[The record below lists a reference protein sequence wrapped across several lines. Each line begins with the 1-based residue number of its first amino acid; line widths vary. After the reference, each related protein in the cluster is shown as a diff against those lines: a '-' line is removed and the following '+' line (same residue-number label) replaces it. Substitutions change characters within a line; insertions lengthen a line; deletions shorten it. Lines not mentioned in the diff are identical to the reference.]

1 MKMFFSWFLE
11 KNLEIYDDFL
21 FSTNKYC
28 WCVITDYI
36 FSDTCPVCPS
46 VPMTELS
53 ANLGLNPLTTN
64 DGNHN
69 EETNHSLKGFYIHS
83 NLFLDKASQV
93 LMKFFITTVISEQYH
108 EKFVY
113 RLGHV

>member
-1 MKMFFSWFLE
+1 
-11 KNLEIYDDFL
+11 
-21 FSTNKYC
+21 
-28 WCVITDYI
+28 
-36 FSDTCPVCPS
+36 
-46 VPMTELS
+46 MTELS

-69 EETNHSLKGFYIHS
+69 EETNHSLKGFYLHS

-93 LMKFFITTVISEQYH
+93 LMKFLITTVISQQYH

-113 RLGHV
+113 SLGHV